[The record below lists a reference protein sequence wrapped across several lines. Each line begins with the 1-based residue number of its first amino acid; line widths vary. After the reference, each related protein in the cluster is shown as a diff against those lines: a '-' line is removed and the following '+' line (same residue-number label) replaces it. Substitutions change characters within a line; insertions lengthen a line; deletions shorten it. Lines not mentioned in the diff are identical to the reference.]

1 MGRILNII
9 VVLAL
14 IGTAVTVY
22 RVKYESTLQAEKIDK
37 LRSQIRKEKEAIAL
51 LRAEWSQL
59 SQPSRIQALA
69 SRHTGLKSFD
79 LDRLDKLDK
88 LPDRPA
94 PPGDPIGD
102 MIEEMDP
109 IDVTGSIP
117 GDEQ

>member
-9 VVLAL
+9 VVLLL
-14 IGTAVTVY
+14 IGAAVGVY

-37 LRSQIRKEKEAIAL
+37 LRSQIRKEKDAIAL

-59 SQPSRIQALA
+59 SQPGRIQALA
-69 SRHTGLKSFD
+69 SRHTALKGFD
-79 LDRLDKLDK
+79 LDRLDNLDK

-109 IDVTGSIP
+109 IDTTSSIP
-117 GDEQ
+117 GGEP